1 MQIVSLAEQPQHLAK
16 LAYWHHSE
24 WSYLYPDIS
33 LRDRAE
39 SMADYFTAESVPKMF
54 IAIDGDEL
62 LGSTAIDKN
71 DMDTL
76 PHLTPWI
83 SDVYVNPAYRGH
95 GIGTALVRHAMEY
108 ARKNGVQTLYLYT
121 PGQESF
127 YTRLGWKRLTKDV
140 YHNHPV
146 SVMHV
151 QLAPA
156 AVAISS

>member
-39 SMADYFTAESVPKMF
+39 SMADYFSAESVPKMF
-54 IAIDGDEL
+54 IAVDGDEL
-62 LGSTAIDKN
+62 LGSTAIDRN

-83 SDVYVNPAYRGH
+83 SDVYVNPAFRGK

-108 ARKNGVQTLYLYT
+108 ARNKGVRTLYLYT
-121 PGQESF
+121 PGQEDF
-127 YTRLGWKRLTKDV
+127 YTRLGWKRMTRDI

-146 SVMHV
+146 SVMHID
-151 QLAPA
+151 LLPEIS
-156 AVAISS
+156 AISS